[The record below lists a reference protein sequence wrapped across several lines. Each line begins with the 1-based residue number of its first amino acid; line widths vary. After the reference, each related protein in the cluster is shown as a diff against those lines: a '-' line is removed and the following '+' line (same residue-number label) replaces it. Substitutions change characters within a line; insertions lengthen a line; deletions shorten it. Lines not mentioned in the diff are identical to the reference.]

1 MEPTVASL
9 SEDREGALSAAQD
22 AIAAGQC
29 IVLPTDT
36 VYGIGADAFNAKAVA
51 ALLAAKNRG
60 RNMPPPV
67 LIAEP
72 AVLMTLGRDVSDH
85 AKALASELWPGALTV
100 IVAAQ
105 PSLNLDLGDTRGT
118 IAIRVPNHAD
128 ARDLLRRTGPMAV
141 SSANRSGMPAARTID
156 DAQLELADKVAVYL
170 DGGACDKHEPS
181 TIVDFTTSDY
191 GVVVRHGAIPIERLR
206 EIVPFLEDG
215 VPAVEPEK
223 PESEEAEPEKAESEK
238 AGSEAAEPEATASG
252 EAAENGTQE
261 SGAGA

>member
-9 SEDREGALSAAQD
+9 SEDRAGALTAARD

-51 ALLAAKNRG
+51 SLLAAKNRG

-156 DAQLELADKVAVYL
+156 EAQLELADQVAVYL
-170 DGGACDKHEPS
+170 DGGACDKNEPS

-215 VPAVEPEK
+215 VPVVEPE
-223 PESEEAEPEKAESEK
+223 PELSASQESEPEKSESQESEPQK
-238 AGSEAAEPEATASG
+238 TETEEPASDEEAA
-252 EAAENGTQE
+252 QE
-261 SGAGA
+261 SGTGA